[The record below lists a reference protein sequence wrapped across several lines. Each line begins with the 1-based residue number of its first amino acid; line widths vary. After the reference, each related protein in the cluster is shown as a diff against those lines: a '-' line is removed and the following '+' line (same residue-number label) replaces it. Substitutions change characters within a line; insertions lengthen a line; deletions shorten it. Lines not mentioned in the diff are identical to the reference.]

1 LEKLGIKSGRRT
13 ELRRTIRSSLID
25 AEKLIPSMG
34 YPSLI
39 KPAIAALANDSALL
53 PKGDKAVVGP
63 AIEALENLR
72 SQVIGAYT
80 GGERPEVLAAEAKAR
95 DETRAVVVK
104 AIGYDFQRMTAA
116 TRRLLGPCPRSCR
129 LYLSSEI
136 ATETRWKY
144 GADDKEVFG

>member
-1 LEKLGIKSGRRT
+1 MEGLLFKAVDWILEKLGIKSGRRT
-13 ELRRTIRSSLID
+13 ELRGTIRSSLIE

-53 PKGDKAVVGP
+53 PKRDKAVVGP

-72 SQVIGAYT
+72 NQVIGAYT

-116 TRRLLGPCPRSCR
+116 TLSAASRS
-129 LYLSSEI
+129 LPSVMSAVSVE
-136 ATETRWKY
+136 
-144 GADDKEVFG
+144 